1 MARMILK
8 DGKLCIVGGRLV
20 TDENGAPCA
29 CGPSGPTGLPEC
41 ILVAFPGLV
50 LTQGRFFESF
60 ETFGSGETF
69 AEVQSVSNFSID
81 LEPVKMVRTLGGG
94 YAASRPGFF
103 TFERRRTTT
112 LPGMSPVVSVF
123 SANLVGCFDIR
134 ISLSASPGG
143 VIHVGAVSI
152 IGSADNGVPGGFS
165 VSDIDVFFFDIDD
178 PLNPYFNDDHEE
190 GFKNRPKFTDPTPN
204 LHTDNFPLSGVQVFG
219 TWLGNFGNAT
229 LAVSDNCGE
238 TDLCEEPRPKSC
250 RACEDP
256 NDSHTLPITGI
267 PSDALTFR
275 VGDTKYDL
283 QRCAFT
289 DDPPSPIDEFLTQ
302 PCDGEPPVEPD
313 FAIATRC
320 PTSNPFDLANSP
332 AQVVYAVNPG
342 VGVGNGTVGLLR
354 LFNEPCPPPQGDRQ
368 CQRIIRYLPTSTP
381 ADGPAEPG
389 ATHAPGVPCGG
400 NVTICEDCEDI
411 VVPSIESM
419 TDRNNRILRE
429 QGFDAAKETR
439 ALKQGGDCGCSQ
451 YTYS

>member
-1 MARMILK
+1 
-8 DGKLCIVGGRLV
+8 LCIVGGRLV

-29 CGPSGPTGLPEC
+29 CGPSGPTGLPDC

-50 LTQGRFFESF
+50 LTQGRVD
-60 ETFGSGETF
+60 ETFSTSPIGSTSRLIRRF
-69 AEVQSVSNFSID
+69 INFSID
-81 LEPVKMVRTLGGG
+81 LDAVKMSGTPQIVNSRN
-94 YAASRPGFF
+94 YQASRAGFF
-103 TFERRRTTT
+103 TWQTESTSQS
-112 LPGMSPVVSVF
+112 PGFPPNVVVLTD
-123 SANLVGCFDIR
+123 NLLACFDIR
-134 ISLSASPGG
+134 LVLIASPSGA
-143 VIHVGAVSI
+143 IHVDSVSI
-152 IGSADNGVPGGFS
+152 GGGADRDPPVDNDGFPLTN
-165 VSDIDVFFFDIDD
+165 IDVFYFESTD
-178 PLNPYFNDDHEE
+178 PLNSYFNDDHEE
-190 GFKNRPKFTDPTPN
+190 GFKNRPKFTDPVPN
-204 LHTDNFPLSGVQVFG
+204 LHTDNFPLFG
-219 TWLGNFGNAT
+219 DLIFATWAGNFGNAT
-229 LAVSDNCGE
+229 LSVSDNCGE

-332 AQVVYAVNPG
+332 AQIVYAVNPG

-389 ATHAPGVPCGG
+389 ATHAPGVPCAP
-400 NVTICEDCEDI
+400 NQTICEDCEDI
-411 VVPSIESM
+411 VAPSIESM